1 MLYPLNTLTRT
12 VIDLSGTW
20 NFLIPDEGQEVD
32 PSKKLQN
39 PMTMAVPASYND
51 QITDSQLRDYVGD
64 IWYEK
69 EFAVPQILKE
79 QRLVLR
85 FGSVSHKAK
94 VYVNGQFVTEHI
106 GGFTPFEVEIAASLL
121 KTPNDLKVCVSNILN
136 ETTLPNAV
144 LIENEKEKKVIPNF
158 DFFNYSG
165 IHRPVKLYTTP
176 SSYIEDIVARYEVD
190 GAKTIIR
197 PKPSVVGDYAEV
209 LYELQDEEGQ
219 VLIETSEE
227 EFSIEDTRFWEP
239 LDAYLYKLKVILKDE
254 NGSKIDEYTEEFG
267 IRTVEIKDNA
277 VYINGKNFYFKGF
290 GKHEDFPIL
299 GKGMNE
305 AIINY
310 DFNLMKWMGANSMRT
325 SHYPYAEEF
334 MRMADREGIVVI
346 DEVPGV
352 GLFNRFTV
360 DVSQNENSKGNTW
373 GIVGSFENH
382 KQVIRELLERD
393 KNHACVVMWAV
404 GNEPAGHQEGAR
416 EYFKPLVDLARELD
430 WNKRPVII
438 PNIVNATPETDQ
450 LADLVDVICLN
461 RYYGW
466 YIDHAD
472 LKSAKIH
479 LKEEIESWHAA
490 YPDKP
495 IMFTEFGV
503 DTVSGLRSIHD
514 IPYTE
519 EYQVNFFKANFEII
533 DEMPYFI
540 GEHVWNFADFETHPN
555 LRRIDGNKKG
565 AFTRDRKPKMVAHSL
580 KERWLSIPDYG
591 YKK

>member
-20 NFLIPDEGQEVD
+20 NFLIPDKGQEVD

-39 PMTMAVPASYND
+39 PMTMAVPASFND
-51 QITDSQLRDYVGD
+51 QVTDSQLRDYVGD

-69 EFAVPQILKE
+69 EFSVPQILTG

-85 FGSVSHKAK
+85 FGAVSHKAK
-94 VYVNGQFVTEHI
+94 VYINGQLVTEHI
-106 GGFTPFEVEIAASLL
+106 GGFTPFEVEIAASWL
-121 KTPNDLKVCVSNILN
+121 KTSNDLKVCVSNILN

-176 SSYIEDIVARYEVD
+176 SSYIEDIVARYEVA
-190 GAKTIIR
+190 GLETIIR
-197 PKPSVVGDYAEV
+197 PKISIVGDYAEV

-227 EFSIEDTRFWEP
+227 EFSIGDTRFWEP
-239 LDAYLYKLKVILKDE
+239 LDAYLYKLKVMLKDE
-254 NGSKIDEYTEEFG
+254 HDSIIDEYTEEFG

-277 VYINGKNFYFKGF
+277 VFINGKNFYFKGF
-290 GKHEDFPIL
+290 GKHEDFPVI

-334 MRMADREGIVVI
+334 MRMADRAGIVVI

-360 DVSQNENSKGNTW
+360 DVSKNENSKGNTW
-373 GIVGSFENH
+373 SIIGSFENH

-416 EYFKPLVDLARELD
+416 EYFEPLVELTRELD
-430 WNKRPVII
+430 WNNRPVII
-438 PNIVNATPETDQ
+438 PNIVNATPETDK

-479 LKEEIESWHAA
+479 LKEEIEKWHAA
-490 YPDKP
+490 YPNKP

-533 DEMPYFI
+533 DEMPYFV

>member
-1 MLYPLNTLTRT
+1 MLYPFNTLTRT

-85 FGSVSHKAK
+85 FGSVAHKAK

-106 GGFTPFEVEIAASLL
+106 GGFTPFEVEIAESLL
-121 KTPNDLKVCVSNILN
+121 KVPNDLKVCVSNILN

-190 GAKTIIR
+190 GSKTIIR
-197 PKPSVVGDYAEV
+197 PKTSVVGDYAEV
-209 LYELQDEEGQ
+209 VYELQDEEGQ
-219 VLIETSEE
+219 VLLETSEE
-227 EFSIEDTRFWEP
+227 EFTIGDVRFWEP

-254 NGSKIDEYTEEFG
+254 NGSIIDEYTEEFG

-290 GKHEDFPIL
+290 GKHEDFPII

-373 GIVGSFENH
+373 SIVGSFENH

-393 KNHACVVMWAV
+393 KNYACVVMWAV

-472 LKSAKIH
+472 LNSAKIH
-479 LKEEIESWHAA
+479 LKEEIERWHAA

-519 EYQVNFFKANFEII
+519 EYQVNFFKANFEVI
-533 DEMPYFI
+533 DDMPYFV

-565 AFTRDRKPKMVAHSL
+565 VFTRDRKPKMVAHSL
-580 KERWLSIPDYG
+580 KERWSSIPDYG
-591 YKK
+591 YEK